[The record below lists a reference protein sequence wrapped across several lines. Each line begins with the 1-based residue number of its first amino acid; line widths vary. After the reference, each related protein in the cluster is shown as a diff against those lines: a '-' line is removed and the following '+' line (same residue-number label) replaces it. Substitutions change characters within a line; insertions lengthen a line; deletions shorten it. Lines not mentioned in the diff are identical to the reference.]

1 MSISSIVTH
10 KKCQASFHWLVLTSP
25 GAERLLSWPQCRQVW
40 FPSVGMRWSRYV
52 QIYPGKRPYIY
63 IHTYVRTYVHTYIHI
78 HTYTYIYIH
87 IHTYTYIYIH
97 IHTYTYI
104 YIHIHTYTYIY
115 IHIHTYTYIYIH
127 IHTYT
132 YIYIHIHTLHYITL
146 HYITLHYIT
155 LHYITYIHDI
165 YIYMYNIHVMD
176 LYEPH
181 VWSGIFRFR
190 AWVCGYAVRIVLPQI
205 SLSQKDGSH
214 LLARSGFGSRS
225 HRCTWRWLRG
235 LREWPL
241 GDWWLHGSQDEPTG
255 RDGFF
260 VVSSCLVFR
269 TIGVLV
275 RQRLSRSHQS
285 SIYELRFRHDE
296 TTESGWGGRPYST
309 HRAHPLICH
318 DIFMIIY

>member
-1 MSISSIVTH
+1 M
-10 KKCQASFHWLVLTSP
+10 
-25 GAERLLSWPQCRQVW
+25 
-40 FPSVGMRWSRYV
+40 
-52 QIYPGKRPYIY
+52 YIY
-63 IHTYVRTYVHTYIHI
+63 IYMYV
-78 HTYTYIYIH
+78 
-87 IHTYTYIYIH
+87 
-97 IHTYTYI
+97 
-104 YIHIHTYTYIY
+104 
-115 IHIHTYTYIYIH
+115 
-127 IHTYT
+127 
-132 YIYIHIHTLHYITL
+132 
-146 HYITLHYIT
+146 
-155 LHYITYIHDI
+155 

-181 VWSGIFRFR
+181 VWTGIFLGSR

-205 SLSQKDGSH
+205 SLSQNDGSH

-225 HRCTWRWLRG
+225 SRCTWRWLRG

-260 VVSSCLVFR
+260 VVSSFLVFR

-318 DIFMIIY
+318 DIFMIIYSYVLCYIWKYTYCDHRQKVAAKVLAACYGFTLQAWPLWSRWSSLVAGTTLRLPARKP